1 MILYIYSLLLLYIIY
16 NTKKY
21 IKSFKDELDQDNLPK
36 FVLSIL
42 FYNKLLN
49 SMQIAAAYLFLA
61 SINPLS
67 IYLYLPQFK
76 IIIYHLILLIG
87 SLIKDVKLEN
97 LGYISYH
104 TNVINFFMIL
114 DVLKVLN

>member
-16 NTKKY
+16 QTKKY
-21 IKSFKDELDQDNLPK
+21 INSFKNDLDQNNLPK
-36 FVLSIL
+36 FILSIL
-42 FYNKLLN
+42 FYNKLLT

-67 IYLYLPQFK
+67 LYLYLPNFK
-76 IIIYHLILLIG
+76 IIIYHLVILIG
-87 SLIKDVKLEN
+87 SLIKDIKLEN
-97 LGYISYH
+97 LGYVSYH
-104 TNVINFFMIL
+104 TYVINFFMLL